1 MTTSSLPPIAGI
13 SARRTMKIVSKVYEE
28 LPEIFSGEMVIMKI
42 LEETRMLEEA
52 VIAAFYLGCKVTND
66 NK

>member
-28 LPEIFSGEMVIMKI
+28 LPETFSGAMVIIKI
-42 LEETRMLEEA
+42 MEETRVLEEA
-52 VIAAFYLGCKVTND
+52 VIAAYYLGCKITNE